1 MAENNNKRSLKITF
15 LLSALTAVIVFLLCM
30 NLLKYANKENPAY
43 IKWQMLSEK
52 AKDLKTEDGQLIYP
66 MPEKQIPLKQ
76 TEITILSAGVAF
88 FTPLSVFPICY
99 SIFRRRSMK

>member
-1 MAENNNKRSLKITF
+1 MAENNNKRALKIAF
-15 LLSALTAVIVFLLCM
+15 LLSALAAVIVFFLCM

-43 IKWQMLSEK
+43 IKWQMLPDK
-52 AKDLKTEDGQLIYP
+52 AKDLKTEDGQPVYP

-76 TEITILSAGVAF
+76 TEITILSSGLAF

-99 SIFRRRSMK
+99 SIFRRRSKK